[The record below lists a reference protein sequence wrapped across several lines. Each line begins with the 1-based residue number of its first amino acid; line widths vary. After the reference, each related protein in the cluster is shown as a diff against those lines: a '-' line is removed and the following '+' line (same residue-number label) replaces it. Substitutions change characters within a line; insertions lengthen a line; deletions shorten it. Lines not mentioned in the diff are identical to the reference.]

1 MARGKDAIPPDERQ
15 RFDEEYGR
23 ILEEAEAVCPEPPEP
38 PGKRRGRKRKG
49 KERALIERLK
59 APKATAA
66 CLHDF
71 SVPFDNNQAE
81 RDVRNGKTK
90 TKVPGCF
97 RTEAGAKDYLDIMS
111 FLSTGAMHG
120 VSVLDALT
128 AAFAGNGKI
137 VLT

>member
-1 MARGKDAIPPDERQ
+1 MARGEDAIPRKAEVRCGIRPDPGG
-15 RFDEEYGR
+15 GR
-23 ILEEAEAVCPEPPEP
+23 GRLPAPPDR
-38 PGKRRGRKRKG
+38 RRGRKRKG

-66 CLHDF
+66 VLHDF

-97 RTEAGAKDYLDIMS
+97 RTEAGAKDYLDITS
-111 FLSTGAMHG
+111 FLSTGAKHG
-120 VSVLDALT
+120 ASVFGALT

>member
-1 MARGKDAIPPDERQ
+1 MRNTAGSWRRPSRLPAPPDR
-15 RFDEEYGR
+15 
-23 ILEEAEAVCPEPPEP
+23 
-38 PGKRRGRKRKG
+38 RRGRKRKG

-66 CLHDF
+66 VLHDF

-97 RTEAGAKDYLDIMS
+97 RTEAGAKDYLDITS
-111 FLSTGAMHG
+111 FLSTGAKHG
-120 VSVLDALT
+120 ASVFGALT